1 MDDDAVALHERRG
14 GCGELPETA
23 QGMTLKRFGYS
34 C

>member
-1 MDDDAVALHERRG
+1 MSYKIVIDS
-14 GCGELPETA
+14 CGELPETA